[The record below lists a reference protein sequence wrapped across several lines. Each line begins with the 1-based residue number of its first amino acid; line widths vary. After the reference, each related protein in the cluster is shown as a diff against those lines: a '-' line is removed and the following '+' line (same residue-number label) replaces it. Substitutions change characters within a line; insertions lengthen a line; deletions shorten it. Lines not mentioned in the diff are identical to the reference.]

1 MKKAE
6 TAQDDFL
13 GNLFLVGKNDG
24 GNRLV
29 TNLKKLYT
37 FIPYEYFEK
46 KCLHGLNFLLEKNDF
61 LFKIDLKDSHFAIP
75 LSKLS
80 SKYVRFKLSGNL
92 YEFLCRC
99 LGSAPKVFTKLLK
112 ILIAL
117 LRRIDI

>member
-1 MKKAE
+1 M
-6 TAQDDFL
+6 
-13 GNLFLVGKNDG
+13 
-24 GNRLV
+24 
-29 TNLKKLYT
+29 
-37 FIPYEYFEK
+37 PYEHFEK

-92 YEFLCRC
+92 YEFLFHC
-99 LGSAPKVFTKLLK
+99 LGSVPKVFTKLLK
-112 ILIAL
+112 IPIAL